1 MFTVTK
7 NNATALLQW
16 TTLQETNTDK
26 FVIERSTDGL
36 NYESIGTLAANGNTT
51 TVSKYQFTDKQM
63 ATGIN
68 YYRIKTMDKDA
79 KFLLSPVRSLNN
91 VDNDFT
97 ISLLPNP
104 VTEGIVYINTSVN
117 CNRIEL
123 HDATGRLI
131 QAVNVKGTHNP
142 LPVPHIKKG
151 MYFVTVITDSG
162 SKVDKLF
169 IQ

>member
-1 MFTVTK
+1 M
-7 NNATALLQW
+7 
-16 TTLQETNTDK
+16 
-26 FVIERSTDGL
+26 
-36 NYESIGTLAANGNTT
+36 
-51 TVSKYQFTDKQM
+51 
-63 ATGIN
+63 
-68 YYRIKTMDKDA
+68 
-79 KFLLSPVRSLNN
+79 LSPVRSLNN

-104 VTEGIVYINTSVN
+104 ATKGMVYINTSAN

-131 QAVNVKGTHNP
+131 EVVNVKGTHNP
-142 LPVPHIKKG
+142 LSVHHLKKG